1 MFCHITG
8 MNVVGESSSQSKL
21 TQVNQKKR
29 NEKWNMAYSFASVCY
44 DVLLMCLSQQGL
56 SL

>member
-1 MFCHITG
+1 

-21 TQVNQKKR
+21 TQVNQKKC
-29 NEKWNMAYSFASVCY
+29 NEKLNMTYSFASVCY
-44 DVLLMCLSQQGL
+44 DVLLMCLSQQGV